1 MLYPVAQAGNSVTE
15 GSLRK
20 GLFTEVQA
28 PSRESTGAGEAHG
41 VPPEGARGGE
51 GVATSQGVKM

>member
-15 GSLRK
+15 GNLRK
-20 GLFTEVQA
+20 RLFTEAQA

-51 GVATSQGVKM
+51 GIAISQ